1 VLLDSPPVGAVA
13 DAVVLGTQVD
23 GVLMVLKAGITHRE
37 VAKRAVR
44 ALNDVKARC
53 FGAVLNDINLEKS
66 KYGDYYYAYRQ
77 YGAYYGEKREGV

>member
-1 VLLDSPPVGAVA
+1 MRRIHVIGIGAGDPDYVTA
-13 DAVVLGTQVD
+13 Q
-23 GVLMVLKAGITHRE
+23 
-37 VAKRAVR
+37 AVR

-77 YGAYYGEKREGV
+77 YGYYYGEKKEGASS